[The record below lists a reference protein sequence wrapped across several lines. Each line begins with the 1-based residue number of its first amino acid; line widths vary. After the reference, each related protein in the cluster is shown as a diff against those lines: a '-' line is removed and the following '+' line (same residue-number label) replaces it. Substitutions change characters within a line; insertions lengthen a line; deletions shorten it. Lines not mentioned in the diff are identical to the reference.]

1 MPTLDV
7 VQWVKYAQSYQL
19 RHITSQ
25 QKFSIMYLMLV
36 LNRCVFADL
45 VHGVRNRIILQLL
58 YSTKNEVFH

>member
-1 MPTLDV
+1 MPTLNV

-19 RHITSQ
+19 SHITSQ
-25 QKFSIMYLMLV
+25 QKFNMYLMLV